1 VVRVDDALIHLVKKR
16 EKNMF
21 FQDKVEAWAASAGE
35 RVPVPARLVLWDGRQ
50 ISLGHSGEPKVVLY
64 VKQAGALRRL
74 RRPTIDEIAQAYVN
88 DEIDID
94 GRMPD
99 AVALAYGLAH
109 RDVPSNAYAPHFSL
123 ADHSK
128 QSDRKAIQFHYDVSD
143 DFYRIWLG
151 RTMVYSCAYFENG
164 TEDLDTA
171 QEKKIDHILKKIALR
186 PTQSLLDIGCGWGS
200 LVIRAAQR
208 FGARCTGITLSERQ
222 YEFATQRV
230 QEAGLTDRVEIR
242 LQDYRDID
250 GQFDR
255 VTSVGMFEHVG
266 RANLGAYF
274 AKISSLLAP
283 EGIAMNHGI
292 TSTDPDIAWSPAV
305 DGSGFMDKY
314 VFPNGELSH
323 IGQVLDAMQRGNLES
338 IDVENLRRHHARTL
352 TLWAETFEK
361 NADSIRQLVDEQTF
375 RVWRIYLAG
384 CVYGFRYG
392 NLSIYQVVCRR
403 AGAQADSLAWSR
415 RYMYE

>member
-1 VVRVDDALIHLVKKR
+1 MFLQ
-16 EKNMF
+16 EKF
-21 FQDKVEAWAASAGE
+21 ESWAVNAGKHI
-35 RVPVPARLVLWDGRQ
+35 PVPARLVLWDGRE
-50 ISLGHSGEPKVVLY
+50 ISLGHPGEPRIVLY
-64 VKQAGALRRL
+64 VKQAAALRRL
-74 RRPTIDEIAQAYVN
+74 RRPTIDAIAQAYVN
-88 DEIDID
+88 DEIDVD

-109 RDVPSNAYAPHFSL
+109 PDGPSKASSPRFAL
-123 ADHSK
+123 ADHGRH
-128 QSDRKAIQFHYDVSD
+128 SDRRAIQFHYDVSD

-164 TEDLDTA
+164 TEDLDAA

-208 FGARCTGITLSERQ
+208 FGARCVGVTVSEKQ
-222 YEFATQRV
+222 HAFATQRV
-230 QEAGLTDRVEIR
+230 REAGLSGQVEIQLR
-242 LQDYRDID
+242 DYRDID

-255 VTSVGMFEHVG
+255 ITSVGMFEHVG
-266 RANLGAYF
+266 RANLPAYF
-274 AKISSLLAP
+274 AKISSLLTP

-292 TSTDPDIAWSPAV
+292 TSTDPDIAWTPAV

-338 IDVENLRRHHARTL
+338 IDVENLRRHYARTL

-361 NADSIRQLVDEQTF
+361 NADSIRQLVGEQTF

-384 CVYGFRYG
+384 CAYGFRCG
-392 NLSIYQVVCRR
+392 NLSIYQVVCRK
-403 AGAQADSLAWSR
+403 AGEQADSLAWSR
-415 RYMYE
+415 GYMYE